1 MQGVDGGG
9 AFGYPNGQSGYPN
22 DASGI
27 NDFDQIAASFE
38 KLTDVF
44 GNGHLTDAYA
54 VFLEPIDGKID

>member
-1 MQGVDGGG
+1 LQGGVDGGG

-44 GNGHLTDAYA
+44 GNGHLTGCLRG
-54 VFLEPIDGKID
+54 F